1 MEVVM
6 KGFKSLVALSGFAM
20 MVLFSSSVSAQ
31 TTTTSTAAP
40 KRVEVI
46 SVTGNQLVVRGPDGT
61 KEYTVPESFRF
72 NVDGKELS
80 VHDLK
85 PGMVA
90 MSTVTTI
97 TTVTPVVVTEFRS
110 AKVMQA
116 FGNAVIVRSQDGG
129 FKQITEAEAKK
140 RNAKITKDG
149 KVIEFQQ
156 LRAGDV
162 ISATIV
168 TESAPK
174 VMTEQQ
180 VTASI
185 VANGGGEA
193 TKTAAAPAPAAKPA
207 AAPAPAPAAAPA
219 AAPAPKTLP
228 KTASQLP
235 LVGLLG
241 IGLLAIGA
249 LMTFARRRRAV

>member
-1 MEVVM
+1 M
-6 KGFKSLVALSGFAM
+6 
-20 MVLFSSSVSAQ
+20 
-31 TTTTSTAAP
+31 
-40 KRVEVI
+40 
-46 SVTGNQLVVRGPDGT
+46 GT

-129 FKQITEAEAKK
+129 FKQITEADAKK

-193 TKTAAAPAPAAKPA
+193 
-207 AAPAPAPAAAPA
+207 
-219 AAPAPKTLP
+219 P
-228 KTASQLP
+228 KTAGSGSGGEARGCSGSGGLRRSPRP
-235 LVGLLG
+235 LRRPPRLRRRRNC
-241 IGLLAIGA
+241 
-249 LMTFARRRRAV
+249 RRRRASCRWSGCSASDCSRSAPR

>member
-1 MEVVM
+1 M
-6 KGFKSLVALSGFAM
+6 KALKSLVLLGGFATA
-20 MVLFSSSVSAQ
+20 VLFASTASAQ

-46 SVTGNQLVVRGPDGT
+46 SVTGNQLVVRSAEGT

-193 TKTAAAPAPAAKPA
+193 PKTAAPAPAAKPA
-207 AAPAPAPAAAPA
+207 AAPAPAPAAAAAPA
-219 AAPAPKTLP
+219 AAPAPKKLP

-241 IGLLAIGA
+241 IGLLAIGVS
-249 LMTFARRRRAV
+249 MTFARRRRTV